1 MANRPKAK
9 EFELEADP
17 WARFERAVWRRDR
30 CECDKERRDQVME
43 HNVENYSTACG
54 PVFDAPSS
62 LPSPPNDVGFNLM
75 VGRDA
80 APSAVNPTT
89 RKRNHVGAIVIFTK
103 QFHRFPGW
111 AFAIWFE
118 VVQTVLPRCHEAFF
132 SRAAPGPPLLRAA
145 P

>member
-1 MANRPKAK
+1 MQSN
-9 EFELEADP
+9 EFQSVAIIGRDSSVP
-17 WARFERAVWRRDR
+17 SGGGDR
-30 CECDKERRDQVME
+30 CECDKECRDQVME
-43 HNVENYSTACG
+43 HNIENYSTACE

-103 QFHRFPGW
+103 QFHRVPGW
-111 AFAIWFE
+111 GFAI
-118 VVQTVLPRCHEAFF
+118 
-132 SRAAPGPPLLRAA
+132 
-145 P
+145 